1 MGPAS
6 RARDGARLTCTNLCQ
21 RCAPVALL
29 SAHPHPPPFPTPPPP
44 PPTVLPQRC
53 PFRGATQRASRAP
66 TYASLITMAIYAAP
80 DKRLT
85 LKEIL

>member
-1 MGPAS
+1 M
-6 RARDGARLTCTNLCQ
+6 
-21 RCAPVALL
+21 
-29 SAHPHPPPFPTPPPP
+29 
-44 PPTVLPQRC
+44 VLPQRC

-80 DKRLT
+80 DKRRT